1 MTALDALSVLFA
13 FAGGVVGLLSLFLS
27 SPFARPPPLPPSSS
41 FPHFSIPNS
50 PPMPPPHPSLLLSL
64 QNTTPPKLKTKNK
77 TGLRSQT
84 RRPLLLLHRLHHQ
97 QRHHQRRQRPRRPRQ
112 PHRQPRQPLPRGPGR
127 YRIHLVRVRGLLRER
142 RVELFGLEEGRG
154 EVR

>member
-1 MTALDALSVLFA
+1 MWWVCFLSFFPLLLRVL
-13 FAGGVVGLLSLFLS
+13 LLS
-27 SPFARPPPLPPSSS
+27 
-41 FPHFSIPNS
+41 
-50 PPMPPPHPSLLLSL
+50 PPPHPFLISPSPTHHPWPPPFCLSKTQPHRPSSLPHNPT
-64 QNTTPPKLKTKNK
+64 QTKNK